1 MWKALIFVCVVLCCL
16 FLSSLIVL
24 AAVFLVLSLSLFVC
38 STFSMEMGSD
48 EEDQIK
54 NVNVGDVNKNKKK
67 KIDTFNN
74 KDSLSSKSKRQM
86 KTPFQ
91 LQTLEEVYAGLI
103 FISSLLMFVVVEFD
117 FDFVSNRGNVSL
129 GGDEG

>member
-1 MWKALIFVCVVLCCL
+1 MLCCVVLFVL
-16 FLSSLIVL
+16 ILSDCSCGRVSGS
-24 AAVFLVLSLSLFVC
+24 LSLSLFVC